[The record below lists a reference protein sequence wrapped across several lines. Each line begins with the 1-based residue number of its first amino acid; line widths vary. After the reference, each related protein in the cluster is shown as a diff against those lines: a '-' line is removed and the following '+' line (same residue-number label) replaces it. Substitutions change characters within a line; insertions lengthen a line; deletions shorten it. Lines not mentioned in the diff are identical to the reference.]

1 MAATLIPLN
10 EDAEKYRNAL
20 EEWISQ
26 AEQWQDFT
34 VDAKGNRRYLDRSI
48 EPHVLPLLKSL
59 GLPVEWGFTL
69 WRFSI
74 TEFVDQL
81 QKDIY
86 TIPINIVTGNPQ
98 FIVGSQRIK
107 VVLGHYTTTQGDFQ
121 LTPELDC
128 LFVGERPKT

>member
-1 MAATLIPLN
+1 MNIFPKYLRVACDPIDSQRPTDNIPNPMAATLIPLN

-59 GLPVEWGFTL
+59 GLPVVSNDIRDYMCIAN
-69 WRFSI
+69 RF
-74 TEFVDQL
+74 
-81 QKDIY
+81 
-86 TIPINIVTGNPQ
+86 
-98 FIVGSQRIK
+98 
-107 VVLGHYTTTQGDFQ
+107 
-121 LTPELDC
+121 
-128 LFVGERPKT
+128 